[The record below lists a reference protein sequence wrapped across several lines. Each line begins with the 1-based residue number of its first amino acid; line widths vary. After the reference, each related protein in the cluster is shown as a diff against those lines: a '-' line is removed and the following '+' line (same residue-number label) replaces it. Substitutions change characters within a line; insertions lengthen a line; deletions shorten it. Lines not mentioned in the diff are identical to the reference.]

1 MLQYYGIKCKM
12 VTVFFYL
19 IIIQFTI
26 YKIITS
32 FIADNK
38 VVYQWVRRAMQLAS
52 DNSWARHRLQILSWR
67 SQWIIIF
74 EQGMAVSRKIS
85 DGDQC
90 LLSLSSWLNTR
101 SSTATCWMRS
111 AASCCQQIVPILWL
125 YFSRLLTLPSCQ
137 RLSGNSCN
145 SLRAPESCLPVKFS
159 WFYLIFT
166 VISVSTVSQVKV
178 AALSRWDG
186 KIKTLVDG
194 L

>member
-1 MLQYYGIKCKM
+1 MQDCDYSIIYSY
-12 VTVFFYL
+12 FF
-19 IIIQFTI
+19 ICATA
-26 YKIITS
+26 K
-32 FIADNK
+32 FIADDC
-38 VVYQWVRRAMQLAS
+38 LSAS
-52 DNSWARHRLQILSWR
+52 EMGDEIGFRHSWAQCCLKHFSWI
-67 SQWIIIF
+67 SLWIILCTI
-74 EQGMAVSRKIS
+74 EWGVPVLCKIS
-85 DGDQC
+85 RADRCRFG
-90 LLSLSSWLNTR
+90 LFSWLSTR

-125 YFSRLLTLPSCQ
+125 YFSRLLMLPSCQ

-178 AALSRWDG
+178 AALSRWG
-186 KIKTLVDG
+186 EKIKTLVDG